1 MDRSL
6 LKAHLAVMTAV
17 VIWASSFIA
26 LKVAIGEVAPMV
38 VVFFRMV
45 IGSLAFLVV
54 WPWIRNGINYQAGD
68 WKLLSVMALLEPCL
82 YFIFEAQAMRF
93 TSAGQAGMVTS
104 MLPLMVAV
112 AAYFH
117 LKERN
122 TPRQWVGLII
132 AVLGVVWMTLSG
144 TESEQ
149 APNPVLGNL
158 LEFGAMVTA
167 VGYTLLIKQLVQRY
181 SAFVLTA
188 IQTFVGTIFFL
199 PLALSSDWPTD
210 ISFNAVSSIVYLGL
224 VVSLGGYGLYNY
236 SLTRIKAS
244 TSAGYINLIPA
255 FTLFFSMLLLGER
268 LVLTQWIAIG
278 IIFFGVLLS
287 QDRTPQ
293 AEQQVVRDING

>member
-17 VIWASSFIA
+17 VIWATSFIA

-68 WKLLSVMALLEPCL
+68 WKLLSAMALLEPCL

>member
-1 MDRSL
+1 MNQAF
-6 LKAHLAVMTAV
+6 LKAHLAVLTAV
-17 VIWASSFIA
+17 VIWATSFIA
-26 LKVAIGEVAPMV
+26 LKVAISEVAPMV
-38 VVFFRMV
+38 VVFLRMV
-45 IGSLAFLVV
+45 IGSLAFLMA
-54 WPWIRNGINYQAGD
+54 WPWIRHGINYQTGD
-68 WKLLSVMALLEPCL
+68 WKLLSGMALLEPCF
-82 YFIFEAQAMRF
+82 YFIFEALALRF

-112 AAYFH
+112 AAYFL

-122 TPRQWVGLII
+122 TPRQWGGLII
-132 AVLGVVWMTLSG
+132 AVIGVVWMTLSG

-158 LEFGAMVTA
+158 LEFGAMVIA
-167 VGYTLLIKQLVQRY
+167 VGYTLLIKHLVQRY

-188 IQTFVGTIFFL
+188 IQTFVGTVFFL
-199 PLALSSDWPTD
+199 PLALTSSWPTD
-210 ISFNAVSSIVYLGL
+210 ASLSAIGSIVYLGL

-236 SLTRIKAS
+236 SLSHIKAS

-268 LVLTQWIAIG
+268 LALTQWIAIG
-278 IIFFGVLLS
+278 IVFLGVALS

-293 AEQQVVRDING
+293 LEKQVT